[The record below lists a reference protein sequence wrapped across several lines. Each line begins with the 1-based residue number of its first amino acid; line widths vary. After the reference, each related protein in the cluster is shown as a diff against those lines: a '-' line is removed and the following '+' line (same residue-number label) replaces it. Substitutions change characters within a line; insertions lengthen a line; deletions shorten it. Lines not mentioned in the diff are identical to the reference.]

1 MQLTR
6 YTDYSLRVLI
16 YLAIT
21 QETTTIANIAARY
34 RISENHL
41 VKVVHNLGKLGYVET
56 VRGRSGGV
64 RLAGD
69 PESIRVGEVVRQ
81 VEPNFD
87 LLECFNVKENT
98 CPILPACKLRVVLG
112 QAQQAFM
119 AVLDEY
125 TLATFLSER
134 VEIARLLNLDL
145 PD

>member
-21 QETTTIANIAARY
+21 QETTTIAEIAARY
-34 RISENHL
+34 KISENHL

-69 PESIRVGEVVRQ
+69 PESIRVGQVVRQ

-98 CPILPACKLRVVLG
+98 CPILPACKLRGVLV

-125 TLATFLSER
+125 TLATFLSDR
-134 VEIARLLNLDL
+134 VEIASLLNLDL
-145 PD
+145 PE